1 MLILVFYFCT
11 FNIIQNNLQHH
22 VWLINIAIIT
32 VYQPKNPQKYIH
44 YSLEILNT
52 GKNGILYICF
62 LKYLTKIFKK
72 LKLPSTEFYVYMAQV
87 DTQNSVNSI
96 KKALFTILR
105 II

>member
-1 MLILVFYFCT
+1 MYGSSIMPLLPIKQNKPQ
-11 FNIIQNNLQHH
+11 NIHC
-22 VWLINIAIIT
+22 
-32 VYQPKNPQKYIH
+32 
-44 YSLEILNT
+44 SLEMLNT

-62 LKYLTKIFKK
+62 LKHLTKIFFKK
-72 LKLPSTEFYVYMAQV
+72 LKLPFTEFCVFMAQV

>member
-1 MLILVFYFCT
+1 MYGSSILPSSLY
-11 FNIIQNNLQHH
+11 
-22 VWLINIAIIT
+22 INQKKKT
-32 VYQPKNPQKYIH
+32 PKYIH
-44 YSLEILNT
+44 YPLQMLDT
-52 GKNGILYICF
+52 GKNGIFHICF
-62 LKYLTKIFKK
+62 LKYSKIFFKK

>member
-1 MLILVFYFCT
+1 MAHQYC
-11 FNIIQNNLQHH
+11 HH
-22 VWLINIAIIT
+22 HCIST
-32 VYQPKNPQKYIH
+32 KKTPKYIP
-44 YSLEILNT
+44 YSLEMLNT
-52 GKNGILYICF
+52 GKNGILHICF
-62 LKYLTKIFKK
+62 LKYLTKIFFKK

>member
-1 MLILVFYFCT
+1 MLVLVFYFCT

-32 VYQPKNPQKYIH
+32 VYQPKKTQKYIH
-44 YSLEILNT
+44 YPLQMLDT
-52 GKNGILYICF
+52 GKNEILYICF
-62 LKYLTKIFKK
+62 LKYSKIFFKK